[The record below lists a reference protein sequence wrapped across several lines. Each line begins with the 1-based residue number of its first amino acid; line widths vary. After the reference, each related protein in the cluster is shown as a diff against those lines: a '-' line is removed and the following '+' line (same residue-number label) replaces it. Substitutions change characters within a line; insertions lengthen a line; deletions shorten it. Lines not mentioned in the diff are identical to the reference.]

1 MQMAKEYRLGEVLI
15 SRERIAERVAELARE
30 IASDNGGR
38 RELLVVGILTGA
50 VFFLT
55 DLVREM
61 PDDLDVHIDFMSV
74 SSYADATKSSGV
86 VRILHDLKNSVE
98 GIDVLIVEDIVDTGL
113 TLSYLQD
120 LLRAR
125 RPASLRTCVLLDK
138 SARRETAVKVDYCGF
153 EIPDAFV
160 VGYGLDCAGRWRHL
174 KDIRSVETL

>member
-1 MQMAKEYRLGEVLI
+1 MAKEYRLGEVLL

-30 IASDNGGR
+30 IALDNGGR

-160 VGYGLDCAGRWRHL
+160 VGYGLDYAGRWRHL
-174 KDIRSVETL
+174 KDIRSVEAL

>member
-160 VGYGLDCAGRWRHL
+160 VGYGLDYAGRWRHL
-174 KDIRSVETL
+174 KDIRSVEAL